1 MLDPQKCCFFVDK
14 KKKSEISFFKRNQ
27 KEREMEINEKLNS
40 IEKFFSKQID
50 YFHKQMK
57 SQKKY
62 QLPNSY
68 TFVHACYSIEELISF
83 NLTNLNGKITQYLYP
98 DEEFSKVRCQFGVKI
113 AKENFVNE
121 ILKED
126 VLENSLK
133 LYNLHA
139 CGIFENEYFKEL
151 KHELTKMKNQISIE
165 KESNIF
171 KFHSTDISS
180 SALDGFPISH
190 LEIKILK
197 QKYSHKL
204 GIEDNQFIKD
214 SQYLNKMKDFYFGYE
229 YLSKSGMKFFLP
241 PPPSME
247 KSSSKI
253 SERDFLESDISL
265 IMNSPSIFNLKD
277 EDKVK
282 LNQIYIVTPATDEL
296 FGFYPRVTFEHKGE
310 EKVFSFLLRQQ
321 IVLPKDSFV
330 VIQFHYVNVTEDLRK
345 MRLKLLKNSIYS
357 LK

>member
-1 MLDPQKCCFFVDK
+1 MLDPQKCCFFVEK

-27 KEREMEINEKLNS
+27 KENSEIENNERFNS
-40 IEKFFSKQID
+40 IEKFILKQVD
-50 YFHKQMK
+50 YFTKQMK

-68 TFVHACYSIEELISF
+68 TFIHACYSIEELISF
-83 NLTNLNGKITQYLYP
+83 NLTNLNEKISHYLNP

-126 VLENSLK
+126 VFENSLK
-133 LYNLHA
+133 LYHLHA
-139 CGIFENEYFKEL
+139 CGIFESEYLKEL
-151 KHELTKMKNQISIE
+151 KNELNKMKNQISIE

-171 KFHSTDISS
+171 KFYSTGNPDIGGGDS
-180 SALDGFPISH
+180 GFPISY
-190 LEIKILK
+190 LEVLMLK

-204 GIEDNQFIKD
+204 GMEDDQFIKD
-214 SQYLNKMKDFYFGYE
+214 SNYLNKMKDFYFGFE
-229 YLSKSGMKFFLP
+229 YLSKSGVKFFLP
-241 PPPSME
+241 PPPSSSE
-247 KSSSKI
+247 K
-253 SERDFLESDISL
+253 DFLESDISL

-277 EDKVK
+277 EEKVK

-296 FGFYPRVTFEHKGE
+296 FAFFPHVTFEHKGE
-310 EKVFSFLLRQQ
+310 EKVYSFLLRQQ

-330 VIQFHYVNVTEDLRK
+330 VVKFHYANVTEDLRK